1 MTKRITTRIDDATHQ
16 RIQMAAKEQSV
27 DMSAIVCL
35 ALADYFN
42 GSEVLSAKLD
52 AIRRAMDNHQETL
65 TKRLELQVVQLGE
78 LLAMVIGEQTN
89 SKSLP
94 PHSKTD
100 KPSDPR
106 PDVNSRWDQV
116 NNLNQ

>member
-42 GSEVLSAKLD
+42 GSEVLSAKID
-52 AIRRAMDNHQETL
+52 AMRRAMDNHQETL

-78 LLAMVIGEQTN
+78 LLAMVLGDQSSTSPVSKGEDDKQLDRIN
-89 SKSLP
+89 SY
-94 PHSKTD
+94 HS
-100 KPSDPR
+100 R
-106 PDVNSRWDQV
+106 
-116 NNLNQ
+116 